1 MTLMTHVS
9 IRRIYHDGW
18 ADLLQSQSG
27 QVDPEQEKIIDSFQ
41 THLLLSFI
49 QLWVHTSWQNTK
61 SDHDTEKGK
70 KKKKKHSEK
79 AFVFVFCIWLV
90 FQVLFSFIISVV
102 FTFINLLVNIYFL
115 WGVFVCVPPAE
126 GWLWL
131 LYVRQK
137 SQFSNKTSLMANK
150 MLF

>member
-70 KKKKKHSEK
+70 KKKKTFRKGIC
-79 AFVFVFCIWLV
+79 FCILY
-90 FQVLFSFIISVV
+90 LIGISSFI
-102 FTFINLLVNIYFL
+102 
-115 WGVFVCVPPAE
+115 
-126 GWLWL
+126 
-131 LYVRQK
+131 
-137 SQFSNKTSLMANK
+137 QFYY
-150 MLF
+150 